1 MHVESS
7 LLKDIKIKPSISTVA
22 FSIPKQQKKHVFS
35 SHFRQDEG
43 LGSAD
48 RYQLSHEQL
57 LQRVRLLETVLRH
70 RGAEET
76 IVAVCL
82 QRTPA
87 LVVALLGILFA
98 GRVVL
103 IDVDRVGL
111 VGIEEVGAWIVLVQ
125 ASLH

>member
-1 MHVESS
+1 M
-7 LLKDIKIKPSISTVA
+7 
-22 FSIPKQQKKHVFS
+22 
-35 SHFRQDEG
+35 
-43 LGSAD
+43 
-48 RYQLSHEQL
+48 
-57 LQRVRLLETVLRH
+57 RLLEAVLRH

-111 VGIEEVGAWIVLVQ
+111 VGIEEAGEWTVLVQ